1 MQAAANR
8 IAEVVHTAP
17 KTTTNKQQNKLQLN
31 SSSMQKS
38 NKG

>member
-17 KTTTNKQQNKLQLN
+17 KTTTNKQQNN
-31 SSSMQKS
+31 TAA
-38 NKG
+38 